1 MTAAVRCRISRHF
14 RLQIATVRITL
25 ARMSHLTMS
34 PNRDV
39 ACASISM
46 ISRAELL

>member
-1 MTAAVRCRISRHF
+1 MTAAVHCRTSRHF
-14 RLQIATVRITL
+14 RLQIDTVRITL

-34 PNRDV
+34 SIRDV
-39 ACASISM
+39 TRASISM

>member
-1 MTAAVRCRISRHF
+1 MTVTVHCCTSRHY

-34 PNRDV
+34 PIRDV
-39 ACASISM
+39 PRASISM